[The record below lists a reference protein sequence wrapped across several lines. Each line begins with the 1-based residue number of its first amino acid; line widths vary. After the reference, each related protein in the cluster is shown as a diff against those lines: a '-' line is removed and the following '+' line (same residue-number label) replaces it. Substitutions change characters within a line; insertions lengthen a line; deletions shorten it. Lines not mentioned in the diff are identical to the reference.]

1 MRLEVPRTD
10 TKGSRAGLQVA
21 DRIVNVLKAFADYGP
36 ELGVSEIARRLELP
50 KSVVHR
56 TLTSLVRTGFLRKDE
71 SAGRYRLGPEAI
83 GLGLAAL
90 GSVDLVGIALPH
102 MEVLRSRTAETVTLS
117 VRVGNARVYVSQL
130 ESPQDV
136 KMTVEIGRRWPLY
149 AGATG
154 RAILAMLPADDRDR
168 YVSNAEL
175 IALTNHTI
183 TTVDTLR
190 ASLAEVRAN
199 GYAVSLGERDP
210 WAGAVAT
217 AVISPVQGVVGAVS
231 VCGPLP
237 RFNTERVHEFVP
249 HLKEVAGG
257 IADALG
263 SSARVISVP

>member
-1 MRLEVPRTD
+1 MRGEVRSVE
-10 TKGSRAGLQVA
+10 TKVARAGLQVA
-21 DRIVNVLKAFADYGP
+21 DRIVSVLKAFAEAGP
-36 ELGVSEIARRLELP
+36 ELGVSELARRLELP

-83 GLGLAAL
+83 GLGLAAI

-102 MEVLRSRTAETVTLS
+102 MEVLRSRTGETVTLT
-117 VRVGNARVYVSQL
+117 VRVGSARVYVSQL

-149 AGATG
+149 AGASG
-154 RAILAMLPADDRDR
+154 RAILAMLGDAEIER
-168 YVSNAEL
+168 YLATTEL
-175 IALTNHTI
+175 QPLTDHTI
-183 TTVDTLR
+183 TSRDELL

-217 AVISPVQGVVGAVS
+217 AVISPAQGVVGCLS

-237 RFNTERVHEFVP
+237 RFTRERVHQFAP
-249 HLKEVAGG
+249 FIKEAAGG
-257 IADALG
+257 IAEALG